1 MTLSEEANPNR
12 KVLDALRTHALPI
25 LRSTLS
31 YLSGTYNSH
40 AVTTAPASI
49 SIVFSIGNEAQGSQQ
64 CARKQRLVDT
74 DAKQAN
80 KFPFF
85 RSTPLLWALLLRT
98 DTFLAR
104 LFAQEARGSIKIT
117 ESKCSLFERII
128 RTVRRPSIGRCQREA
143 GSGTTR
149 GRQQQALLH
158 SHGHDLYGWLGH

>member
-1 MTLSEEANPNR
+1 MNHENVLYKYKTSKLDKTKTRR
-12 KVLDALRTHALPI
+12 KFHRDI
-25 LRSTLS
+25 KESME
-31 YLSGTYNSH
+31 
-40 AVTTAPASI
+40 I
-49 SIVFSIGNEAQGSQQ
+49 KEQ
-64 CARKQRLVDT
+64 QRLVDT

-149 GRQQQALLH
+149 GRQQRALLH